1 MNLRQ
6 KLIPSVVRGSRPEMR
21 KHSSLGGIW
30 LNGSLHKLSER
41 LDRPLTNGFCRIV
54 VIIHG
59 ALCSWV
65 PCERKDN
72 WGALLPH
79 RRWQTST
86 WIAQRHDGWW
96 EALWNWTVC
105 KRVSKNLRETAIGR
119 VKKVND
125 YLKIRDLLA
134 VPFDKGREFSVMN
147 NSMYLEKLRIC
158 LNLINS
164 KESMDEINSL
174 DVKIFISICRLERL
188 YKFFWEENAHHPGSS
203 NTWLLT
209 VGLSLALR
217 LANVLMKPL
226 VASLQKTRA
235 QGKSPFL

>member
-1 MNLRQ
+1 MLNNAVKCADKSEIERRQFCVNLRQ
-6 KLIPSVVRGSRPEMR
+6 KLIPSVVRGSRPELR

-41 LDRPLTNGFCRIV
+41 LDRPLTNGFCSIV

-59 ALCSWV
+59 AVFKICTSGPIVRTLV

-105 KRVSKNLRETAIGR
+105 KRVSKNIRETAIGR
-119 VKKVND
+119 VNKVND
-125 YLKIRDLLA
+125 CLKIRDLLA
-134 VPFDKGREFSVMN
+134 VPFDKGREFCVMN
-147 NSMYLEKLRIC
+147 NSMYLEKMRIC

-164 KESMDEINSL
+164 KESMGEINSL
-174 DVKIFISICRLERL
+174 DVKIFIPKCRLERL
-188 YKFFWEENAHHPGSS
+188 YNFFWDKYAHQLGYWNRGS
-203 NTWLLT
+203 
-209 VGLSLALR
+209 
-217 LANVLMKPL
+217 
-226 VASLQKTRA
+226 
-235 QGKSPFL
+235 